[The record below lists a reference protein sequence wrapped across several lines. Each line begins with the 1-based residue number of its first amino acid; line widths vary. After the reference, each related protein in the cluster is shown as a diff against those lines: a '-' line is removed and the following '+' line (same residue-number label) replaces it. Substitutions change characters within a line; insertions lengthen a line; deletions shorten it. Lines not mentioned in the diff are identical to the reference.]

1 MRGNNAR
8 GQGRGHPFE
17 TREAAALVRLL
28 ITPDP
33 SAALAAAVP
42 DTAVPDTAVP
52 DAAFPDA
59 AFPDAAVPDAAG
71 PDADVPARSGVRHAG
86 WRWVLLLVAGWV
98 CQAGLR
104 AWFGRMQVMPLANP
118 DETAYLI
125 AARVLAGGP
134 GADLSGSTLYP
145 GGYPLLITPVYW
157 FTSNPN
163 AVYHA
168 VLAINSA
175 ISAAIMPLGY
185 LACRRLGLDRPAA
198 YGAAAVAA
206 LVPAGFFYS
215 QYAMTDAVFP
225 VITLAWLLAT
235 HSWLTATSTR
245 GRYAAAAGSALL
257 AGFAYMVH
265 SRGLVILAG
274 YAAVGVFMLW
284 RRPAARATVAAA
296 ALITLATV
304 GAAWTLNRYLA
315 SAMYPQGA
323 RSLSGQMA
331 TRLHSVQGAIHVL
344 EMAAGQL
351 WRLVL
356 DSWGIA
362 GIGLVAALVV
372 VVRRDI
378 RTDLRIMAGLAV
390 AVAAAVACTAPAAL
404 PSDQSQTWASGR
416 YLDGMIVTFFLVGAV
431 VLVRAGRRALLGS
444 AVCVTALFVLAATTV
459 AIYAGASLP
468 TSGFGS
474 AFNFA
479 EPAVLT
485 QNWTQASVLL
495 ASAVTLG
502 LLATWIGLA
511 VAGRRWRAVVPL
523 LGICVAVTSLV
534 AVAQMTSQVSRASTA
549 AAEAVN
555 VPVGADGVRPG
566 EQVAVASDVAWQ
578 AWVPLAYQV
587 SWTELVVF
595 DFPGQSVPA
604 GVTAVEMPWPAGQSA
619 QSGWPHAPA
628 GWRVVASNQ
637 AGGWVLWRKA

>member
-1 MRGNNAR
+1 MA
-8 GQGRGHPFE
+8 
-17 TREAAALVRLL
+17 RLL

-33 SAALAAAVP
+33 GAATAAAI
-42 DTAVPDTAVP
+42 P
-52 DAAFPDA
+52 DAAG
-59 AFPDAAVPDAAG
+59 PDAAVPDAAG
-71 PDADVPARSGVRHAG
+71 PDAPGPARSGARRAG
-86 WRWVLLLVAGWV
+86 RRWVLLLVAGWV

-157 FTSNPN
+157 FTSNP
-163 AVYHA
+163 ATVYHA
-168 VLAINSA
+168 VVMINAA
-175 ISAAIMPLGY
+175 ISAAILPLGY

-198 YGAAAVAA
+198 YGVATVAA

-235 HSWLTATSTR
+235 HSWLTAASTR

-257 AGFAYMVH
+257 AGYADMVH

-274 YAAVGVFMLW
+274 YAAVGAFILW
-284 RRPAARATVAAA
+284 RRPAARASVAVAAVVA
-296 ALITLATV
+296 VATV

-315 SAMYPQGA
+315 SAMYPEGA
-323 RSLSGQMA
+323 RSLSSQMA
-331 TRLHSVQGAIHVL
+331 TTLHSVQGTIHVF

-378 RTDLRIMAGLAV
+378 RTDLRIMAGLTV
-390 AVAAAVACTAPAAL
+390 AVAAAIACTAPAAL

-431 VLVRAGRRALLGS
+431 VLLRAGLQALLG
-444 AVCVTALFVLAATTV
+444 AAACVTALFVLAAVTM

-468 TSGFGS
+468 ASGFGS

-485 QNWTQASVLL
+485 QNWTHASVLL
-495 ASAVTLG
+495 ATAVTLG

-523 LGICVAVTSLV
+523 LGVCVAVTSLV
-534 AVAQMTSQVSRASTA
+534 AVAQMTSQVSRVSTV

-595 DFPGQSVPA
+595 NFPGQSVPA
-604 GVTAVEMPWPAGQSA
+604 GVTAVEMPWPAGQPA

-628 GWRVVASNQ
+628 GWRIVASNQ
-637 AGGWVLWRKA
+637 AEGWVLWRKA

>member
-1 MRGNNAR
+1 M
-8 GQGRGHPFE
+8 
-17 TREAAALVRLL
+17 
-28 ITPDP
+28 
-33 SAALAAAVP
+33 
-42 DTAVPDTAVP
+42 
-52 DAAFPDA
+52 
-59 AFPDAAVPDAAG
+59 
-71 PDADVPARSGVRHAG
+71 
-86 WRWVLLLVAGWV
+86 LLVAGWL

-157 FTSNPN
+157 FTSNP
-163 AVYHA
+163 ATVYHA
-168 VLAINSA
+168 VMMINAA
-175 ISAAIMPLGY
+175 ISAAILPLGY

-198 YGAAAVAA
+198 YGVATVAA

-235 HSWLTATSTR
+235 HSWLTASSAR

-257 AGFAYMVH
+257 AGFAYMIH
-265 SRGLVILAG
+265 SRGLVLLAG
-274 YAAVGVFMLW
+274 YAAVGAFIAW
-284 RRPAARATVAAA
+284 RRPAARGSVAAA
-296 ALITLATV
+296 ALIALGVA
-304 GAAWTLNRYLA
+304 GAAWSLNHYLA
-315 SAMYPQGA
+315 SAIYPEGA

-331 TRLHSVQGAIHVL
+331 SRLHSVQGTIHVF

-362 GIGLVAALVV
+362 GIGLVAALAVIA
-372 VVRRDI
+372 RRDV

-390 AVAAAVACTAPAAL
+390 AVTAAIACTAPAAL

-416 YLDGMIVTFFLVGAV
+416 YLDGMIVTFFLAGAV
-431 VLVRAGRRALLGS
+431 VLLRAGSRPILGCAFGT
-444 AVCVTALFVLAATTV
+444 AVSFVVAAATV
-459 AIYAGASLP
+459 AIYAGSSLP

-495 ASAVTLG
+495 ASGGDARPAG
-502 LLATWIGLA
+502 LLGGLRARRAPLAGRYPGLRGLRGRREPGGRGPDDQPGLA
-511 VAGRRWRAVVPL
+511 GLDRAGTGGERAGERQRGAAGRAGRRLLRPRLAGLGAAGVPGVLDGAPVLQPGQPAAPGRRDGGRDAMAGRPACPARAGRAGQLAARPGRLAGRRLQPGRRLGPL
-523 LGICVAVTSLV
+523 AEGLDRVGWPPRDEEAVGGRP
-534 AVAQMTSQVSRASTA
+534 AVAALA
-549 AAEAVN
+549 
-555 VPVGADGVRPG
+555 PG
-566 EQVAVASDVAWQ
+566 F
-578 AWVPLAYQV
+578 
-587 SWTELVVF
+587 T
-595 DFPGQSVPA
+595 PGL
-604 GVTAVEMPWPAGQSA
+604 
-619 QSGWPHAPA
+619 
-628 GWRVVASNQ
+628 N
-637 AGGWVLWRKA
+637 